1 MSDNE
6 LVDEVQTLFNETYYT
21 FAAFALLAYEYV
33 ITFDREVRLVWGGG
47 VTGANTLFV
56 LNRYWLFFQYVTQV
70 VTTYPI
76 SQTVSTVL
84 LTRLG
89 YKLTSYR
96 VGNGGPPFIWAVF
109 STLRGYALS
118 GRKWWIAIL
127 IFAFYVPDIVLTAI
141 YYSRLVPVAVEPPFN
156 CLLASDLPE
165 ATWIH
170 CKSVHCEFAGSL
182 LTALAV
188 TIASRVCLIVGDLI
202 VLIVTWHSTFSITR
216 AAQVANIRMSLTG
229 AILKDGTLYFAC
241 LLILNVVNIIVNA
254 VPNSS
259 AVSAFQDPVTSILVS
274 RFLLNLR
281 DTLGGDMRDTRPS
294 FVASTRHA
302 HAASTGMQFA
312 NFVDPMGAELD
323 HGDSYSSEWS
333 EGDDEGEGFSA
344 ENEMASLS
352 TMVAASPSVQY
363 PGSAEAPES
372 ATVHSPVS
380 SAGHSGVSE
389 VAVAI

>member
-1 MSDNE
+1 MSDNSE

-47 VTGANTLFV
+47 VTGANTLS
-56 LNRYWLFFQYVTQV
+56 LRLIQYHKRCTV
-70 VTTYPI
+70 V
-76 SQTVSTVL
+76 
-84 LTRLG
+84 G
-89 YKLTSYR
+89 YMVI

-118 GRKWWIAIL
+118 GRKWWVAIL
-127 IFAFYVPDIVLTAI
+127 IFAFFLPDIVLTARS
-141 YYSRLVPVAVEPPFN
+141 SR
-156 CLLASDLPE
+156 
-165 ATWIH
+165 H
-170 CKSVHCEFAGSL
+170 
-182 LTALAV
+182 LTAFWPQTCPKPLGSILFSF

-202 VLIVTWHSTFSITR
+202 VLIVTWHSTFGITR
-216 AAQVANIRMSLTG
+216 AARVANIRMSLTT

-281 DTLGGDMRDTRPS
+281 DTLGGDVHDTRPS
-294 FVASTRHA
+294 FVASTRNGP

-323 HGDSYSSEWS
+323 HGLSGSDDSYSTEWS
-333 EGDDEGEGFSA
+333 EGDDERFA
-344 ENEMASLS
+344 DNEMASLS
-352 TMVAASPSVQY
+352 TMVAASPSVRS
-363 PGSAEAPES
+363 PAEAEAPES

-380 SAGHSGVSE
+380 STAHSGVSE
-389 VAVAI
+389 IAVAI